1 MRKLLA
7 VVVALAVVG
16 LATPAF
22 AFCHG
27 CGRGVT
33 TYYAPATTAYYA
45 PAAVPTTTYYAPAV
59 TPVTTYY
66 APRRPP
72 RITLRQ

>member
-7 VVVALAVVG
+7 VLVAFALVG
-16 LATPAF
+16 MATPAF

-33 TYYAPATTAYYA
+33 TYYAPTVA
-45 PAAVPTTTYYAPAV
+45 YYAPAV
-59 TPVTTYY
+59 TPVTT
-66 APRRPP
+66 
-72 RITLRQ
+72 